1 MSECATAHSGG
12 MARYELIAHD
22 RAGRPHG
29 QPVFVTA
36 ASPSEAVMIGAP
48 TLRRVTARDHTHAD
62 RYAVYRHRRVR
73 GRQLVGAFLPDGP
86 GDGGGGMAGVREP
99 RRPLPTPP
107 GLRAEADLPA
117 YPDI

>member
-1 MSECATAHSGG
+1 

-29 QPVFVTA
+29 RPVFVTA
-36 ASPSEAVMIGAP
+36 ASPGEAVMVGGP
-48 TLRRVTARDHTHAD
+48 TLRRVTDRDRTHAD
-62 RYAVYRHRRVR
+62 LYAVYRHRRVR

-86 GDGGGGMAGVREP
+86 DGPGGGLAGVREP
-99 RRPLPTPP
+99 RRPLPAPP
-107 GLRAEADLPA
+107 SLRAEADLPA

>member
-1 MSECATAHSGG
+1 

-29 QPVFVTA
+29 RPVLVTA
-36 ASPSEAVMIGAP
+36 ASPGEAVMVGGP
-48 TLRRVTARDHTHAD
+48 TLRRLTDRDCIHAD

-73 GRQLVGAFLPDGP
+73 GRRLVGAFLPAGPDGP
-86 GDGGGGMAGVREP
+86 GDGLAGVREP
-99 RRPLPTPP
+99 RRPLPAPP
-107 GLRAEADLPA
+107 SLRAEAELPA